1 MKSKLSNISF
11 FIVSLSLIG
20 ILTASPTLAAEKH
33 HQQPQTA
40 IQQPVA
46 KAGGSQNSSMM
57 GGSAMP
63 SGTMSANSRQG
74 MMGQSMMG
82 GSRTGMGMMEAD
94 ANAGM
99 GMMGP
104 GMMRG
109 FKGGMGM
116 MGSGAGGGMMR
127 MMGSGMMR
135 MMMSH
140 MMGGPGGM
148 RGMMGNMKRG
158 MMNRMGV
165 MLNQLNLTPDQWN
178 KVRILARKRLE
189 KMVDLWAQM
198 TKLQIELSALR
209 WDEKVG
215 PKQIKELFVKRAT
228 VQAEMFLTSLTYLQ
242 GLKGILTPQ
251 QAKKL
256 EGWNLQ

>member
-1 MKSKLSNISF
+1 MKSKFSNISF

-20 ILTASPTLAAEKH
+20 MLTASPTLAVEKH

-40 IQQPVA
+40 TQQPVA
-46 KAGGSQNSSMM
+46 QASGSQNSSMM
-57 GGSAMP
+57 GGSGMP
-63 SGTMSANSRQG
+63 SGTMSANS
-74 MMGQSMMG
+74 GQ
-82 GSRTGMGMMEAD
+82 
-94 ANAGM
+94 

-178 KVRILARKRLE
+178 KVRTLARKRLE

-209 WDEKVG
+209 WDEKVD

-228 VQAEMFLTSLTYLQ
+228 VQAEMFLTSLAYLQ